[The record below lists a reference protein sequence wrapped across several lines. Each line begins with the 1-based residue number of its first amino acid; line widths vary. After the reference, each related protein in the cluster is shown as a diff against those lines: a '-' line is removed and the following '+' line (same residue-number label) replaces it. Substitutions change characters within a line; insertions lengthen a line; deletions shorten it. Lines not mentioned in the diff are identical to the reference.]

1 VTQSVLKGPDDEQF
15 TKAMDDLI
23 KRNVLEQTY
32 TAPGNYN
39 YNYGYGYLPPT
50 TKNKQQTGQ
59 STGLMKVEDM
69 IKEVTAYDKTM
80 QCYVFSDNSHLAV
93 MDIDMDTQD
102 LLDKELERK
111 ILEGA
116 TT

>member
-32 TAPGNYN
+32 TAPGNHG
-39 YNYGYGYLPPT
+39 YNYGYGYLPQT